1 MGTFCSFGFCRWLCL
16 EPLHVSVKSIRFGI
30 AQNINQLLNLIF
42 QFAWIR
48 FLCACFQSVRSV
60 NLWILNG
67 NLRKKPYKIYIS
79 QRRKHLFKTLSMAK
93 YVHIICCI
101 YTPKASFCSTKKI
114 KIINKM
120 HRCTDT
126 QWVWSCCRIIVCLAR
141 AIPDVFVLVLLL
153 RCDFHLL
160 QFFVIVSNNC
170 DAIDLY
176 VPFVTLLL
184 LCNFAHTH
192 VVRERSIIQLK
203 ICSIFSL
210 ENLYIIRWYKPF
222 FSPNNSKE
230 KKRNPFS
237 KPIVL

>member
-60 NLWILNG
+60 NLWILNENLKKNRTKYTFRSEG
-67 NLRKKPYKIYIS
+67 NIYLKLYLW
-79 QRRKHLFKTLSMAK
+79 QN
-93 YVHIICCI
+93 VHIICCI

-170 DAIDLY
+170 NAIDLY
-176 VPFVTLLL
+176 VPFVKLLL

-192 VVRERSIIQLK
+192 VVRERSIIQWK
-203 ICSIFSL
+203 KSSIFSL

-222 FSPNNSKE
+222 FSPNNSK
-230 KKRNPFS
+230 KKIRNPFS
-237 KPIVL
+237 KPKVL